1 MTVLIVE
8 DENLAAKRLTQMLQ
22 EVPYPVKVVGV
33 TKAISDTVLWLQQH
47 EHPDMMLMDIELAD
61 GHSFEIFNQVSVNSL
76 VVFTTS
82 YDEYALKA
90 FKLNSID
97 YLLKPIDIDDLTR
110 ALDKFNKLQL
120 PLQPPAET
128 IGRKSIEQL
137 LDEMQRQLNA
147 KTYRKRFLVKSGTR
161 LVSVDAA
168 DIAFFYVEG
177 RVVFLKTDNQKKYIV
192 DYSMEELED
201 MLDPSD
207 FFRIN
212 RSCLVARKSI
222 RQIEEYLGSRLSLQ
236 IIPEYEKQ
244 SVVSREKVST
254 FKQWMGS

>member
-8 DENLAAKRLTQMLQ
+8 DENLAAKRLSQMLDQ
-22 EVPYPVKVVGV
+22 MPHAVEVVGI
-33 TKAISDTVLWLQQH
+33 TKTISDTVAWLQHH
-47 EHPDMMLMDIELAD
+47 EHPDIMLMDIELAD
-61 GHSFEIFNQVSVNSL
+61 GHSFEIFNQVSVHS
-76 VVFTTS
+76 VIVFTTS
-82 YDEYALKA
+82 YDEYALRA

-97 YLLKPIDIDDLTR
+97 YLLKPIDAEELKR
-110 ALDKFNKLQL
+110 ALDKYRRLQL
-120 PLQPPAET
+120 QLQPPVET
-128 IGRKSIEQL
+128 VGRKSIEQL
-137 LDEMQRQLNA
+137 LEEMQRQLNA
-147 KTYRKRFLVKSGTR
+147 KTYRKRFLVKSGTKM
-161 LVSVDAA
+161 VSVDSV

-177 RVVFLKTDNQKKYIV
+177 RLVFLKTDNQKKYIV

-201 MLDPSD
+201 MLDPAD

-222 RQIEEYLGSRLSLQ
+222 RQIEEYLGSRLFIQ
-236 IIPEYEKQ
+236 MMPEYEKQ